1 MKKTRQSGEVSSF
14 RYTKLYELLDEFN
27 EVPAVNYDL
36 SDMKKLVEV
45 TTTRYHTIERI
56 FERAEPLIDDTQ
68 KSDANKLKTEA
79 ERLSNKLVDMLYGGG
94 EEVSLNDLLI
104 RRRDFDQAAKKAI
117 SSGIKALTNQ
127 SSRR

>member
-36 SDMKKLVEV
+36 SDMKKLVEA

>member
-1 MKKTRQSGEVSSF
+1 M
-14 RYTKLYELLDEFN
+14 
-27 EVPAVNYDL
+27 PAVNYDL

-127 SSRR
+127 LSRR